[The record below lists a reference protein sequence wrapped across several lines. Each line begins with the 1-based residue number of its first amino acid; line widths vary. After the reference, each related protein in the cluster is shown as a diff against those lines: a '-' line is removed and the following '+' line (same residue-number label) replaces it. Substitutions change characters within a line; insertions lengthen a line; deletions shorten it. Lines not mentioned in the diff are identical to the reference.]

1 MYFYVCNCMYIVK
14 ASKIDYFE
22 RKSLCH
28 IFLPLLGFANLISMW
43 EMYEI
48 HPSLPMKVKYIGYW
62 NMKMGIQ
69 VKENKKWIRR
79 HDLEVSTL

>member
-1 MYFYVCNCMYIVK
+1 
-14 ASKIDYFE
+14 
-22 RKSLCH
+22 
-28 IFLPLLGFANLISMW
+28 MW

-79 HDLEVSTL
+79 HDLEVHIRKLIGLIV

>member
-1 MYFYVCNCMYIVK
+1 
-14 ASKIDYFE
+14 
-22 RKSLCH
+22 
-28 IFLPLLGFANLISMW
+28 MW

-48 HPSLPMKVKYIGYW
+48 HPSVPMKVAYIGYW

-79 HDLEVSTL
+79 HDLEVCTL